1 MRTGPRRWPELP
13 PDMNSLEQ
21 AEDLKAFERR
31 LTEYIHCLQPA
42 TGRWRMLLIVVSVCT
57 ATGAWNWLIDP
68 ETQKVSFFTSLW
80 NHPFF
85 TISCITLIGLF
96 FAGIHKRVVA
106 PSIIAARCRTVL
118 AEYNMSCDDTGKLIL
133 KPRPHVQWQST
144 LIVLGLKTTFLQKV
158 ITAKSHK
165 RLLLQ
170 LDMWLSEQQRT
181 RKVQYLPRQ
190 SSWWWPSLSVL
201 WYLWLSVFQHQC
213 HFSTSDPAK
222 VFADE
227 VCM

>member
-1 MRTGPRRWPELP
+1 MVNKQRSDTY
-13 PDMNSLEQ
+13 
-21 AEDLKAFERR
+21 LKAFERR

-118 AEYNMSCDDTGKLIL
+118 AEYNMSCDDHSVGQHKAD
-133 KPRPHVQWQST
+133 
-144 LIVLGLKTTFLQKV
+144 GLVVFV
-158 ITAKSHK
+158 
-165 RLLLQ
+165 
-170 LDMWLSEQQRT
+170 
-181 RKVQYLPRQ
+181 V
-190 SSWWWPSLSVL
+190 SSVRAESKAV
-201 WYLWLSVFQHQC
+201 
-213 HFSTSDPAK
+213 
-222 VFADE
+222 
-227 VCM
+227 

>member
-1 MRTGPRRWPELP
+1 MKCYMCSCTSKEVGTNTVIR
-13 PDMNSLEQ
+13 
-21 AEDLKAFERR
+21 F
-31 LTEYIHCLQPA
+31 LTFLYFKILFWQ
-42 TGRWRMLLIVVSVCT
+42 
-57 ATGAWNWLIDP
+57 
-68 ETQKVSFFTSLW
+68 VSFFTSLW

-158 ITAKSHK
+158 I
-165 RLLLQ
+165 
-170 LDMWLSEQQRT
+170 QQKAIKDSFYSWICDCHSNNR
-181 RKVQYLPRQ
+181 QEMCNISPDYLHDDDSRYQ
-190 SSWWWPSLSVL
+190 CCGTLIICVSVL
-201 WYLWLSVFQHQC
+201 VSL
-213 HFSTSDPAK
+213 
-222 VFADE
+222 
-227 VCM
+227 

>member
-1 MRTGPRRWPELP
+1 
-13 PDMNSLEQ
+13 MNSLEQ

-118 AEYNMSCDDTGKLIL
+118 AEYNMSCDDILFIYLTHREKAQVGRETGRERGRSRL
-133 KPRPHVQWQST
+133 ST
-144 LIVLGLKTTFLQKV
+144 
-158 ITAKSHK
+158 
-165 RLLLQ
+165 
-170 LDMWLSEQQRT
+170 EQGARRGT
-181 RKVQYLPRQ
+181 RSRD
-190 SSWWWPSLSVL
+190 SRIM
-201 WYLWLSVFQHQC
+201 
-213 HFSTSDPAK
+213 T
-222 VFADE
+222 
-227 VCM
+227 

>member
-1 MRTGPRRWPELP
+1 
-13 PDMNSLEQ
+13 MNSLEQ

-118 AEYNMSCDDTGKLIL
+118 AEYNMSCDDVMIL
-133 KPRPHVQWQST
+133 ESPDPAPHRAPCSAGSLLLPRPFT
-144 LIVLGLKTTFLQKV
+144 LLVL
-158 ITAKSHK
+158 A
-165 RLLLQ
+165 
-170 LDMWLSEQQRT
+170 LSN
-181 RKVQYLPRQ
+181 KI
-190 SSWWWPSLSVL
+190 
-201 WYLWLSVFQHQC
+201 F
-213 HFSTSDPAK
+213 K
-222 VFADE
+222 KN
-227 VCM
+227 CMA

>member
-1 MRTGPRRWPELP
+1 MRQEVAAASTGIGCLSTGDRMWGLVKCVLGGD
-13 PDMNSLEQ
+13 DMNSLEQ

-31 LTEYIHCLQPA
+31 LTEYISCLQPA

-133 KPRPHVQWQST
+133 KPRPHVQ
-144 LIVLGLKTTFLQKV
+144 
-158 ITAKSHK
+158 
-165 RLLLQ
+165 
-170 LDMWLSEQQRT
+170 
-181 RKVQYLPRQ
+181 
-190 SSWWWPSLSVL
+190 
-201 WYLWLSVFQHQC
+201 
-213 HFSTSDPAK
+213 
-222 VFADE
+222 
-227 VCM
+227 

>member
-1 MRTGPRRWPELP
+1 
-13 PDMNSLEQ
+13 MNSLEQ

-31 LTEYIHCLQPA
+31 LTEYIACLQPA
-42 TGRWRMLLIVVSVCT
+42 TGRWRMILIVVSVCT

-118 AEYNMSCDDTGKLIL
+118 AEYNMSCDDLSSSG
-133 KPRPHVQWQST
+133 RCFWN
-144 LIVLGLKTTFLQKV
+144 
-158 ITAKSHK
+158 
-165 RLLLQ
+165 
-170 LDMWLSEQQRT
+170 WLRG
-181 RKVQYLPRQ
+181 LPRDWLCWRGLVLMFKTSATVLRIAFVKLRVYICTVHQ
-190 SSWWWPSLSVL
+190 PLSSCSPVA
-201 WYLWLSVFQHQC
+201 H
-213 HFSTSDPAK
+213 
-222 VFADE
+222 
-227 VCM
+227 

>member
-1 MRTGPRRWPELP
+1 
-13 PDMNSLEQ
+13 MNSLEQ

-31 LTEYIHCLQPA
+31 LTEYVSCLQPA
-42 TGRWRMLLIVVSVCT
+42 TGRWRMILIVVSVCT

-118 AEYNMSCDDTGKLIL
+118 AEYNMSCDDDQRCSSNQSQDTG
-133 KPRPHVQWQST
+133 PRVEEWHQSRRADKVH
-144 LIVLGLKTTFLQKV
+144 LRRSRSVKTRRGRHRKKMGGSGPRRPSDQNR
-158 ITAKSHK
+158 IGTAPG
-165 RLLLQ
+165 R
-170 LDMWLSEQQRT
+170 
-181 RKVQYLPRQ
+181 
-190 SSWWWPSLSVL
+190 
-201 WYLWLSVFQHQC
+201 
-213 HFSTSDPAK
+213 AN
-222 VFADE
+222 
-227 VCM
+227 

>member
-1 MRTGPRRWPELP
+1 MQWKQLGGKADPPVTRRHLTECSSAPVQREE
-13 PDMNSLEQ
+13 PDESRRSSFCGRHSLTRGEEEEPNPKM
-21 AEDLKAFERR
+21 ARRRAFSLANGNPDLKAFERR
-31 LTEYIHCLQPA
+31 LTEYISCLQPA
-42 TGRWRMLLIVVSVCT
+42 TGRWRMILIVVSVCT

-133 KPRPHVQWQST
+133 KPRPHVQ
-144 LIVLGLKTTFLQKV
+144 
-158 ITAKSHK
+158 
-165 RLLLQ
+165 
-170 LDMWLSEQQRT
+170 
-181 RKVQYLPRQ
+181 
-190 SSWWWPSLSVL
+190 
-201 WYLWLSVFQHQC
+201 
-213 HFSTSDPAK
+213 
-222 VFADE
+222 
-227 VCM
+227 

>member
-1 MRTGPRRWPELP
+1 
-13 PDMNSLEQ
+13 MNSLEQ

-68 ETQKVSFFTSLW
+68 ETQKDSDLKVVLGAHLEDSDLKAVLGAHLEDSDLKAVLGAHLEDSDLKVSFFTSLW

-133 KPRPHVQWQST
+133 KPRPHVQ
-144 LIVLGLKTTFLQKV
+144 
-158 ITAKSHK
+158 
-165 RLLLQ
+165 
-170 LDMWLSEQQRT
+170 
-181 RKVQYLPRQ
+181 
-190 SSWWWPSLSVL
+190 
-201 WYLWLSVFQHQC
+201 
-213 HFSTSDPAK
+213 
-222 VFADE
+222 
-227 VCM
+227 

>member
-1 MRTGPRRWPELP
+1 MPNGERRCCGGRGIAEGAEGGTRSRLSGLRCERVRGAEEGAAVRSDRP
-13 PDMNSLEQ
+13 PSPAMNSLEQ
-21 AEDLKAFERR
+21 AEV
-31 LTEYIHCLQPA
+31 I
-42 TGRWRMLLIVVSVCT
+42 LIVVSVCT

-133 KPRPHVQWQST
+133 KPRPHVQ
-144 LIVLGLKTTFLQKV
+144 
-158 ITAKSHK
+158 
-165 RLLLQ
+165 
-170 LDMWLSEQQRT
+170 
-181 RKVQYLPRQ
+181 
-190 SSWWWPSLSVL
+190 
-201 WYLWLSVFQHQC
+201 
-213 HFSTSDPAK
+213 
-222 VFADE
+222 
-227 VCM
+227 

>member
-1 MRTGPRRWPELP
+1 SKDVLRAIFCLPVGTGAGQRRGLFPSSGVTQRFEDRQWSRFVFTLASGGRSHTASGSEG
-13 PDMNSLEQ
+13 SAGTSRSSQETQEQ
-21 AEDLKAFERR
+21 QKQPDLKAFERR
-31 LTEYIHCLQPA
+31 LTEYIACLQPA
-42 TGRWRMLLIVVSVCT
+42 TGRWRMILIVVSVCT

-133 KPRPHVQWQST
+133 KPRPHVQ
-144 LIVLGLKTTFLQKV
+144 
-158 ITAKSHK
+158 
-165 RLLLQ
+165 
-170 LDMWLSEQQRT
+170 
-181 RKVQYLPRQ
+181 
-190 SSWWWPSLSVL
+190 
-201 WYLWLSVFQHQC
+201 
-213 HFSTSDPAK
+213 
-222 VFADE
+222 
-227 VCM
+227 

>member
-1 MRTGPRRWPELP
+1 
-13 PDMNSLEQ
+13 MNSLEQ

-118 AEYNMSCDDTGKLIL
+118 AEYNMSCDDVSIAYIRKLYMCMKGL
-133 KPRPHVQWQST
+133 KSFGLNKADFDKLHG
-144 LIVLGLKTTFLQKV
+144 LIVEIFL
-158 ITAKSHK
+158 
-165 RLLLQ
+165 
-170 LDMWLSEQQRT
+170 
-181 RKVQYLPRQ
+181 
-190 SSWWWPSLSVL
+190 
-201 WYLWLSVFQHQC
+201 
-213 HFSTSDPAK
+213 
-222 VFADE
+222 
-227 VCM
+227 

>member
-1 MRTGPRRWPELP
+1 
-13 PDMNSLEQ
+13 MNSLEQ

-118 AEYNMSCDDTGKLIL
+118 AEYNMSCDDISPWTVNSIRTGRQDRNQTALI
-133 KPRPHVQWQST
+133 
-144 LIVLGLKTTFLQKV
+144 IVLFQCPALYLVLNKYLQKNLFV
-158 ITAKSHK
+158 KQKFPNIYIVLIIC
-165 RLLLQ
+165 R
-170 LDMWLSEQQRT
+170 
-181 RKVQYLPRQ
+181 
-190 SSWWWPSLSVL
+190 SLFL
-201 WYLWLSVFQHQC
+201 A
-213 HFSTSDPAK
+213 P
-222 VFADE
+222 
-227 VCM
+227 

>member
-1 MRTGPRRWPELP
+1 
-13 PDMNSLEQ
+13 MNSLDQ
-21 AEDLKAFERR
+21 AEGECGRSERARSCFFGAPGAAGSAPGLPERAAPSLRSGTKRPREASAPSAPRSRRSSSAQTDLKAFERR
-31 LTEYIHCLQPA
+31 LTEYIACLQPA
-42 TGRWRMLLIVVSVCT
+42 TGRWRMILIVVSVCT

-133 KPRPHVQWQST
+133 KPRPHVQ
-144 LIVLGLKTTFLQKV
+144 
-158 ITAKSHK
+158 
-165 RLLLQ
+165 
-170 LDMWLSEQQRT
+170 
-181 RKVQYLPRQ
+181 
-190 SSWWWPSLSVL
+190 
-201 WYLWLSVFQHQC
+201 
-213 HFSTSDPAK
+213 
-222 VFADE
+222 
-227 VCM
+227 